1 VTAFHMEGMSRIA
14 TLHEHE
20 TTALLFKEYSEAVSS
35 ASQTRLG
42 KYSLRTYKEGWLS
55 ADCV

>member
-1 VTAFHMEGMSRIA
+1 MEGMSRIA